1 MYKQKQLHVLT
12 VYFVTIVT
20 HEKKCIIAQNV
31 QFIYNYRFL
40 FGMKI
45 F

>member
-20 HEKKCIIAQNV
+20 HEKNV
-31 QFIYNYRFL
+31 LLLIYNYRYL